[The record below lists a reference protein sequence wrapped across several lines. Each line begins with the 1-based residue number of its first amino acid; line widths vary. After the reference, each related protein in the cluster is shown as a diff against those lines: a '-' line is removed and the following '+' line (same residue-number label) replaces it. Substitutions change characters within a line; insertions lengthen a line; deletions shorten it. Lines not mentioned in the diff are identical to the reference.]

1 MMDLTTLI
9 ALGTTASRQVTVTRE
24 LTVAHAYAGLPEVY
38 ASPQMIMLMEMA
50 CADAIADLLPAGWV
64 SVGAQVDVRHLAA
77 TPVGMTVTAS
87 AKVIEVSER
96 SVRFVCTAHDGLDLI
111 GEGFHVRAPVALHRF
126 VEGVARKAAKFGER
140 P

>member
-1 MMDLTTLI
+1 MDLRTLI
-9 ALGTTASRQVTVTRE
+9 ALGTQASRQVLVTHE

-50 CADAIADLLPAGWV
+50 CADAIAAWLPDGWV
-64 SVGAQVDVRHLAA
+64 SVGAHVDVRHLAA

-87 AKVIEVSER
+87 AQVVEVSER
-96 SVRFVCTAHDGLDLI
+96 TVRFACSAHDGLDLI
-111 GEGFHVRAPVALHRF
+111 GEGFHVRAPIALQRF

-140 P
+140 T